1 MGKGKSCSH
10 DDKFCV
16 VFTHRVSLVG
26 SGIELCQFLS
36 MFSMFTCNEIGPE
49 TDLHFF
55 FVYSREKATVVKW
68 MAKIDFYIPFRGTMT
83 KPVLNPLR
91 CLQIARK
98 WQLLVQYKLPS
109 GAKIWF
115 WYKEM

>member
-1 MGKGKSCSH
+1 MTTISKIWERAISHMGKGKSCSH

-55 FVYSREKATVVKW
+55 FVYSREKATVVK
-68 MAKIDFYIPFRGTMT
+68 MDG
-83 KPVLNPLR
+83 
-91 CLQIARK
+91 
-98 WQLLVQYKLPS
+98 
-109 GAKIWF
+109 
-115 WYKEM
+115 